1 MFFVTEMSKC
11 KKQKNVD
18 FFFSSGIFEI
28 LGRFFT
34 LSYRILLNTNQ
45 KHYFSY
51 QATTIGSLEGL
62 DTTGNGFGTIG

>member
-1 MFFVTEMSKC
+1 MSI
-11 KKQKNVD
+11 
-18 FFFSSGIFEI
+18 FFSSGIFEI
-28 LGRFFT
+28 LGQFFT

-51 QATTIGSLEGL
+51 QATPISSLEGL